1 VSAESVARDPV
12 SGRGSIRWGKPNLFR
27 GPLISRTLQAR
38 LTVASEDGQVY
49 ILARAGFRER
59 SPGPEGIMLG
69 GLLFIVCVVLQ
80 FHYHDSLPW
89 YIWVVAVIAL
99 CVSFGEP
106 AMRSAIKAKKE

>member
-1 VSAESVARDPV
+1 
-12 SGRGSIRWGKPNLFR
+12 
-27 GPLISRTLQAR
+27 
-38 LTVASEDGQVY
+38 
-49 ILARAGFRER
+49 
-59 SPGPEGIMLG
+59 MLG

-106 AMRSAIKAKKE
+106 AMRNDYVWGALLLWRYGGAGELGN